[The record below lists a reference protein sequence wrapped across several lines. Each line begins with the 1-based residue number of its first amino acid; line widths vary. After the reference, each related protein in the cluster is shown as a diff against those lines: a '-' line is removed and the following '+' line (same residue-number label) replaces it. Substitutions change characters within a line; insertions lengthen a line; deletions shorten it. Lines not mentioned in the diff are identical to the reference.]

1 MHDVLQGR
9 YVMIIEELEARL
21 KVLED
26 KNRELQD
33 VEEIKKLQRIYGYY
47 VERGRLDEAADLF
60 SDSPDV
66 SCGPSYSLMVGKEN
80 VRRMFSSQRPFGVF
94 EGTKPDDYL
103 HITIPV
109 SGVVDV
115 DGDGKTAKAR
125 WYALMYLCNAT
136 PGGGAVFGVGM
147 YENEYIKE
155 DGKWKILHLQFDD
168 IFLSPYE
175 DGWAKTPNI
184 WGKLKEMANFEQPR
198 DVPDWRPSKSPFGDQ
213 MPFHYKHP
221 ITGR

>member
-1 MHDVLQGR
+1 MK
-9 YVMIIEELEARL
+9 IEELEARL

-26 KNRELQD
+26 KNIRLQD
-33 VEEIKKLQRIYGYY
+33 VAEIEKLQRIYGYY
-47 VERGRLDEAADLF
+47 VERGQLDEVAELF

-66 SCGPSYSLMVGKEN
+66 SFGPSYNVMAGKDN
-80 VRRMFSSQRPFGVF
+80 VIKMFSSQRPFGVF
-94 EGTKPDDYL
+94 QGPKPDDYL
-103 HITIPV
+103 HITMPV

-115 DGDGKTAKAR
+115 DTDGITAKAR

-136 PGGGAVFGVGM
+136 PGGGAVFGVGT

-155 DGKWKILHLQFDD
+155 DGKWRILHLQFDD

-175 DGWAKTPNI
+175 DGWAKTPKL
-184 WGKLKEMANFEQPR
+184 WGKLKEVASSVGLQPG
-198 DVPDWRPSKSPFGDQ
+198 DVPEPPPSESPFGEQ

-221 ITGR
+221 ITGK

>member
-1 MHDVLQGR
+1 MPTDDF
-9 YVMIIEELEARL
+9 EERL
-21 KVLED
+21 KALED
-26 KNRELQD
+26 KARQLQD

-47 VERGRLDEAADLF
+47 VERGQLDEIADLF

-66 SCGPSYSLMVGKEN
+66 AFGPSYNVAVGKDN

-94 EGTKPDDYL
+94 QGPKPDDYL
-103 HITIPV
+103 HITMPV

-115 DGDGKTAKAR
+115 DEDGKTAKAR
-125 WYALMYLCNAT
+125 WYALMYLCNAS

-147 YENEYIKE
+147 YENEYVKE
-155 DGKWKILHLQFDD
+155 DDRWKILRLQFDD

-175 DGWAKTPNI
+175 DGWARSPKL
-184 WGKLKEMANFEQPR
+184 WGKLKEIADSVGLQPE
-198 DVPDWRPSKSPFGDQ
+198 DIPKPPPSKSPFGDQ

-221 ITGR
+221 ITGG

>member
-1 MHDVLQGR
+1 MK
-9 YVMIIEELEARL
+9 IEQLEARL
-21 KVLED
+21 KLLED
-26 KNRELQD
+26 HNRTLQD

-47 VERGRLDEAADLF
+47 VERGQLDEVADLF

-66 SCGPSYSLMVGKEN
+66 SFGPSYNVVVGKDN

-94 EGTKPDDYL
+94 QGTKPDDYL
-103 HITIPV
+103 HITMPV

-115 DGDGKTAKAR
+115 DVYGKTAKAR

-136 PGGGAVFGVGM
+136 PGGGAVFGVGT
-147 YENEYIKE
+147 YENEYTKE

-175 DGWAKTPNI
+175 DGWAKTPKL
-184 WGKLKEMANFEQPR
+184 WGKLKEIADSVGLQPG
-198 DVPDWRPSKSPFGDQ
+198 DVPEPPRSKSPFGEQ
-213 MPFHYKHP
+213 IPFHYRHP
-221 ITGR
+221 ITGK